1 MNNFATVRNFVV
13 NSLPSEENDDG
24 CRASGPAR
32 FRLSYPKRIRK
43 RTPAGSKASA
53 QRSERTPS
61 HEDFCISSTGRAA
74 ALERKPETSKTMKDW
89 KEITHYA
96 GFDWAKD
103 HHHIVIVDN
112 RGQIVEQFSIDHT
125 KAGWRQWSERIARYQ
140 GNLAVCIE
148 TSQGVVIEQLLQSN
162 AASVYPVQPRNA
174 KRYRERKISSGNK
187 TDFHDAWAMADAL
200 RVDGHGWRAL
210 AAQDPLIS
218 ELRLLCRD
226 EVALIGERTALIN
239 QLQQALYEYYPAALE
254 AFDDW
259 TMPAA
264 WAFAES
270 FPTPQDLVKAGK
282 RRWEKFLHTHRLY
295 RPETYA
301 KRLEIFERAAEFAV
315 REEITRAKSRL
326 VLARARML
334 CTLQSQ
340 IEAYRS
346 EIEKLFSKHPDS
358 NLFGSLPGVG
368 EKLGPRLLG
377 EIGSDRSLYSDPK
390 SLQCVAGT
398 APVSYQSGQ
407 IYRVYLRRHCNK
419 LLRNS
424 IHLWADLSRPSCP
437 WAAAYYGEQ
446 RRRGKSHACALRAL
460 GQRWLKILWKM
471 LQTNRPY
478 DPNLHAKSQLEH
490 GSWVL
495 KLLRT

>member
-1 MNNFATVRNFVV
+1 VNNFATVRNFVV

-74 ALERKPETSKTMKDW
+74 ALER
-89 KEITHYA
+89 
-96 GFDWAKD
+96 
-103 HHHIVIVDN
+103 N
-112 RGQIVEQFSIDHT
+112 
-125 KAGWRQWSERIARYQ
+125 
-140 GNLAVCIE
+140 
-148 TSQGVVIEQLLQSN
+148 
-162 AASVYPVQPRNA
+162 
-174 KRYRERKISSGNK
+174 
-187 TDFHDAWAMADAL
+187 
-200 RVDGHGWRAL
+200 
-210 AAQDPLIS
+210 
-218 ELRLLCRD
+218 
-226 EVALIGERTALIN
+226 
-239 QLQQALYEYYPAALE
+239 YYPAALE

-264 WAFAES
+264 WAFVES

>member
-1 MNNFATVRNFVV
+1 
-13 NSLPSEENDDG
+13 
-24 CRASGPAR
+24 
-32 FRLSYPKRIRK
+32 
-43 RTPAGSKASA
+43 
-53 QRSERTPS
+53 
-61 HEDFCISSTGRAA
+61 
-74 ALERKPETSKTMKDW
+74 MKDW

-96 GFDWAKD
+96 GFDWAKG
-103 HHHIVIVDN
+103 HHDIVVVDEGG
-112 RGQIVEQFSIDHT
+112 RIVEQFSIEHT
-125 KAGWRQWSERIARYQ
+125 KAGWRQWRERIARYE

-148 TSQGVVIEQLLQSN
+148 TSQGIVIEQLLQSE
-162 AASVYPVQPRNA
+162 AIVYPVQPRNA

-226 EVALIGERTALIN
+226 ELALIEERTALVN

-264 WAFAES
+264 WAFVES
-270 FPTPQDLVKAGK
+270 FPTPQDLIKAGK
-282 RRWEKFLHTHRLY
+282 RKWEKFLHLHRLY

-301 KRLEIFERAAEFAV
+301 KRLEIFARAAEFDA

-326 VLARARML
+326 ALARARML
-334 CTLQSQ
+334 RTLHSQ
-340 IEAYRS
+340 LEAYRT
-346 EIEKLFSKHPDS
+346 EIEELFSKHPDS
-358 NLFGSLPGVG
+358 DLFGSLPGVG

-377 EIGSDRSLYSDPK
+377 EIGSDRSLYRDPQ

-398 APVSYQSGQ
+398 APISYQSGQ
-407 IYRVYLRRHCNK
+407 IFKVYLRRHCNK
-419 LLRNS
+419 RLRQS
-424 IHLWADLSRPSCP
+424 IHLWANLSRPSCP
-437 WAAAYYGEQ
+437 WAAVYYAEQ

-478 DPNLHAKSQLEH
+478 DPKLHAKSQLEH

-495 KLLRT
+495 KLLQA